1 MPQRFLPPEW
11 YPQSGVILTWPH
23 EHSDWN
29 ELLDIVEPV
38 FIEISREITKREL
51 LLLVVYDQTHQQH
64 VLKQLADSNVA
75 INNIRFACIPSN
87 DTWQRD
93 YGPITLIDG
102 ERTLLQDFIFNG
114 WGNKFDA
121 RLDTHVTRHAYNT
134 GLFSNSVINSLD
146 FVLEGGSIES
156 DGLGTVLT
164 TSHCLMS
171 PERNPRY
178 SKADIEDYLHTAIA
192 AERVLW
198 LDHGHLEGDDTD
210 SHIDTI
216 ARFTDE
222 NTIAYVQCDDIN
234 DSHYD
239 DMQAME
245 QELKSLRNANNES
258 YRLVPLPWPSA
269 KLSLTDARRLPATYA
284 NFLIINGAVLV
295 PTYEDKNDQLAL
307 DQIKE
312 CFPNR
317 EIIGINCLPIIEQHG
332 SLHCLTMQL
341 PEGVLV

>member
-38 FIEISREITKREL
+38 FVQISHEITKREL
-51 LLLVVYDQTHQQH
+51 LLLVVYDQKHQQH
-64 VLKQLADSNVA
+64 VLKQLGDSNIA
-75 INNIRFACIPSN
+75 IDNIRFACIPSN

-102 ERTLLQDFIFNG
+102 ERTFLQDFIFNG

-121 RLDTHVTRHAYNT
+121 RLDTHVTRHIYNY
-134 GLFSNSVINSLD
+134 GLFPYCAINTLE

-156 DGLGTVLT
+156 DGRGTILT
-164 TSHCLMS
+164 TSNCLMS
-171 PERNPRY
+171 PERNPRF
-178 SKADIEDYLHTAIA
+178 SRDDIEVYL
-192 AERVLW
+192 AEQLSAKHVLW

-216 ARFTDE
+216 ARFTDV
-222 NTIAYVQCDDIN
+222 NTIVYVQCDDKT

-245 QELKSLRNANNES
+245 QQLKNLRNLNNKP

-269 KLSLTDARRLPATYA
+269 KLSITDGRRLPATYA

-312 CFPNR
+312 CFPDR

-341 PEGVLV
+341 PKGVLV

>member
-38 FIEISREITKREL
+38 FVQISHEITKREL
-51 LLLVVYDQTHQQH
+51 LLLVVYDQKHQQH
-64 VLKQLADSNVA
+64 ILKQLGDANVP
-75 INNIRFACIPSN
+75 IDNIRFACIPSN

-93 YGPITLIDG
+93 YGPITLIEGD
-102 ERTLLQDFIFNG
+102 RTLLQDFVFNG

-121 RLDTHVTRHAYNT
+121 RLDTHITRHLYNY
-134 GLFSNSVINSLD
+134 GLFPSCAINTLD

-156 DGLGTVLT
+156 DGRGTILT
-164 TSHCLMS
+164 TSNCLMS
-171 PERNPRY
+171 PERNPRF
-178 SKADIEDYLHTAIA
+178 SRDDIEAYL
-192 AERVLW
+192 AEQLSAKHVLW

-216 ARFTDE
+216 ARFTDV
-222 NTIAYVQCDDIN
+222 NTIAYVQCDDKT

-245 QELKSLRNANNES
+245 QQLKNLRNLNNEP

-269 KLSLTDARRLPATYA
+269 KLSITDGRRLPATYA

-312 CFPNR
+312 CFPDR

-341 PEGVLV
+341 PKGVLV